1 MAQPFDMRTDPE
13 GVVWLSGEVDLAVV
27 PRLLAAADDLHGRHE
42 LVIDLSEVTFIDSS
56 GIRAIVQLSR
66 KVWCPTVLRNPS
78 RPVQRVLELVGLD
91 GHGGIRIEG

>member
-1 MAQPFDMRTDPE
+1 MAQPFQMRTDPD
-13 GVVWLSGEVDLAVV
+13 GVLWLSGEVDLAVV

-78 RPVQRVLELVGLD
+78 QSARRVLELVGLE
-91 GHGGIRIEG
+91 GHGVIGIVD